1 MQHAHRVRE
10 VSAARR
16 GGVAGRTAGIEAAL
30 AEERA
35 YALGRAGLRLEDA
48 IETWA
53 LLVEV
58 GHATEDQI
66 AAGLAEIRD
75 AAWSL
80 LVQREC
86 VGFRGDNLGWIR
98 RHYPIPSEAFRR
110 I

>member
-1 MQHAHRVRE
+1 MRPTDRVRE

-35 YALGRAGLRLEDA
+35 YSLGRAGTRLEDA
-48 IETWA
+48 IDTWR

-58 GHATEDQI
+58 GCATDDQVQ
-66 AAGLAEIRD
+66 AALAEIRD

-86 VGFRGDNLGWIR
+86 AGFRGDNLGWIR
-98 RHYPIPSEAFRR
+98 RHYPIPAEATRR